1 MIKVLKRVDWNIEYA
16 ELILNSY
23 TAINPLR
30 EEEYRTLFAFLLF
43 PQRFWRLSN
52 RYYYNEVTWPSNTF
66 NKKMEELIS
75 EKDKYI
81 NFIEEFKKYIHKK
94 NNEYIK
100 AYEAYVVLYALNSF
114 INKFIISIIVY
125 RVIDLLRWS

>member
-23 TAINPLR
+23 TAINPLKG
-30 EEEYRTLFAFLLF
+30 EEYRTLFAFLLF

-66 NKKMEELIS
+66 NKKMEELIA
-75 EKDKYI
+75 EQDKYI
-81 NFIEEFKKYIHKK
+81 NFIEEFKKIYSQK
-94 NNEYIK
+94 E
-100 AYEAYVVLYALNSF
+100 
-114 INKFIISIIVY
+114 
-125 RVIDLLRWS
+125 

>member
-23 TAINPLR
+23 TAINPLK

-100 AYEAYVVLYALNSF
+100 AYEAYVVLYALNNF